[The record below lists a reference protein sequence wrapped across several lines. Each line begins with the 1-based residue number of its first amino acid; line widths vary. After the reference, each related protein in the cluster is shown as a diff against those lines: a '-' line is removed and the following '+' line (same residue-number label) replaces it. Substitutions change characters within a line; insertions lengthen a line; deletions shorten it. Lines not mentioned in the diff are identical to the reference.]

1 VKIIKNSLIILVGLG
16 ILILLLLWMQGL
28 FTPRRLDPGLNP
40 EKRPPLDSFNLV
52 SARFRTLELTA
63 DAVGSIQS
71 RSTTN
76 IASKI
81 LASIVSVNV
90 RPGDIVKK
98 GALLITL
105 DDRDLHARQQQAKN
119 ALNAAKAAHEKAQ
132 LDRQRYQSLLD
143 TKSVTQNAYDD
154 KASAEKI
161 TSAKLDQAQE
171 QVREADVMRSYAK
184 INASMS
190 GIVTDKLCD
199 PGDIASPGVPLL
211 TMYDPDNLRLEAAV
225 REQLSGRLTLG
236 QQVQVTVDA
245 IDKTM
250 TGTVEEIVP
259 SADPVSR
266 TVTVKTAIPRE
277 EGIFPGM
284 FGRIRIPLDPVKF
297 LVIPKACVRQVG
309 QLELVT
315 VVKDGRPITRAVRTG
330 RTWDDDIEILSGLSE
345 GEEVVLPSSQ

>member
-1 VKIIKNSLIILVGLG
+1 MKIIKNSLIILVGLG

-63 DAVGSIQS
+63 DAIGSIQS

-154 KASAEKI
+154 KPARK
-161 TSAKLDQAQE
+161 
-171 QVREADVMRSYAK
+171 RSLPP
-184 INASMS
+184 NS
-190 GIVTDKLCD
+190 TR
-199 PGDIASPGVPLL
+199 
-211 TMYDPDNLRLEAAV
+211 LR
-225 REQLSGRLTLG
+225 
-236 QQVQVTVDA
+236 
-245 IDKTM
+245 
-250 TGTVEEIVP
+250 
-259 SADPVSR
+259 SR
-266 TVTVKTAIPRE
+266 CARR
-277 EGIFPGM
+277 M
-284 FGRIRIPLDPVKF
+284 
-297 LVIPKACVRQVG
+297 
-309 QLELVT
+309 
-315 VVKDGRPITRAVRTG
+315 
-330 RTWDDDIEILSGLSE
+330 
-345 GEEVVLPSSQ
+345 

>member
-1 VKIIKNSLIILVGLG
+1 
-16 ILILLLLWMQGL
+16 
-28 FTPRRLDPGLNP
+28 
-40 EKRPPLDSFNLV
+40 
-52 SARFRTLELTA
+52 
-63 DAVGSIQS
+63 
-71 RSTTN
+71 
-76 IASKI
+76 
-81 LASIVSVNV
+81 
-90 RPGDIVKK
+90 
-98 GALLITL
+98 
-105 DDRDLHARQQQAKN
+105 
-119 ALNAAKAAHEKAQ
+119 
-132 LDRQRYQSLLD
+132 
-143 TKSVTQNAYDD
+143 
-154 KASAEKI
+154 
-161 TSAKLDQAQE
+161 
-171 QVREADVMRSYAK
+171 
-184 INASMS
+184 
-190 GIVTDKLCD
+190 
-199 PGDIASPGVPLL
+199 
-211 TMYDPDNLRLEAAV
+211 MYDPDNLRLEAAV